1 MKYRRVKKLDDYY
14 LQADDNARTVAPE
27 VKFSKSPGLNFRP
40 SNAGDGIKHC
50 NCKSCNTTRHYTE
63 FVNVHRKGRCLEWDN
78 IDKLT
83 PKYYTS
89 FICVHCLTK
98 LHEEYKNKYG
108 LDDFEALYAICALID
123 VYYDHSLAQAVF
135 NDHDLQFVDGVPMA
149 PDTSWIDRYFRMLED
164 SDFKGQSFWGSD
176 NVSFYKTI
184 AAAANVGSTEGMS
197 DEDKDNYNII
207 WATYHYD
214 PFAQDDP
221 KDRPRLMANL
231 VTMIDDAMKDDL
243 VRMNAA
249 LEIVRAYYRIE
260 KIGETLNQLQMTA
273 NDTVQNSNAIKQLTA
288 AKTQETTMVTNF
300 SKDHGFAAKY
310 ALAKSKGSGTL
321 SAVIRDMKDAHYD
334 FGTINKYD
342 IETSAAIKQVSDIS
356 AESIFKQVG
365 FSSAEYADMVRE
377 QAEELKRLREL
388 LNMKEEELRLF
399 KEKELKQ
406 ELMEELR
413 EELKEK
419 GIPTENVDGI
429 LSREYN
435 KNRVIPPL

>member
-1 MKYRRVKKLDDYY
+1 MKYKRKEGLDKYFVKVDSCAKP
-14 LQADDNARTVAPE
+14 PE
-27 VKFSKSPGLNFRP
+27 LKFAKDPGLHFSSKST
-40 SNAGDGIKHC
+40 NASPKYC

-63 FVNVHRKGRCLEWDN
+63 FIHLHSGDRCMEWAN
-78 IDKLT
+78 IDRFT
-83 PKYYTS
+83 PVYYTS
-89 FICVHCLTK
+89 FICVHCIEK
-98 LHEEYKNKYG
+98 LHVIYKNKYG
-108 LDDFEALYAICALID
+108 FDDWQALYALCALLD
-123 VYYDHSLAQAVF
+123 VYYDHNLAQAVY
-135 NDHDLQFVDGVPMA
+135 NDHDLYYDDGVKMN
-149 PDTSWIDRYFRMLED
+149 PDISWIDRYFRLLDEG
-164 SDFKGQSFWGSD
+164 DFKGETFWGSD
-176 NVSFYKTI
+176 NVDFYKTLETI
-184 AAAANVGSTEGMS
+184 KTVDSTEGMS

-214 PFAQDDP
+214 PFSQDDP
-221 KDRPRLMANL
+221 RDRSRLMANL

-321 SAVIRDMKDAHYD
+321 SAVIRDMRDAHYD
-334 FGTINKYD
+334 FGAINKYD
-342 IETSAAIKQVSDIS
+342 IETSEAIKQVSDIS

-365 FSSAEYADMVRE
+365 FTSAEYADMVRE
-377 QAEELKRLREL
+377 QAEEMKRLREQL
-388 LNMKEEELRLF
+388 RMKEEELRLF

-406 ELMEELR
+406 ELLEELR
-413 EELKEK
+413 EELKLK

-429 LSREYN
+429 IAREYN
-435 KNRVIPPL
+435 KNRVTPQL